1 MSEIGFPDGMI
12 TPFFGSRQDA
22 ENLNGW
28 VLCDGKNGTP
38 DLLGRFV
45 RMISDK
51 LPTND
56 TIHFKDNIGNS
67 VDDAMRMCRQNDMDL
82 ATTSEL
88 RDAYNS
94 GYRLNAFGR
103 TVEDIVNPRDTFDMS
118 GGGNQGAF
126 CIAKTKIL
134 PHDLG
139 DSAGSDAVIADGS
152 NIPPHEHKLNPGA
165 DYRYGSGHANDRDDR
180 VWRGWNGAGNPIIF
194 DGNNLINQFD
204 GEKFNLNLDYSGN
217 KNPSAEN
224 NQPLF
229 IQCIT

>member
-1 MSEIGFPDGMI
+1 M
-12 TPFFGSRQDA
+12 RRKK
-22 ENLNGW
+22 W
-28 VLCDGKNGTP
+28 TP

-103 TVEDIVNPRDTFDMS
+103 TVEDMVNPHDTFDMS

-134 PHDLG
+134 PHIWEIVLG
-139 DSAGSDAVIADGS
+139 VIMSLRMA
-152 NIPPHEHKLNPGA
+152 
-165 DYRYGSGHANDRDDR
+165 R
-180 VWRGWNGAGNPIIF
+180 IF
-194 DGNNLINQFD
+194 LHTSIN
-204 GEKFNLNLDYSGN
+204 
-217 KNPSAEN
+217 
-224 NQPLF
+224 
-229 IQCIT
+229 